1 MSVRETMDWKGS
13 MVPVTEIGTIIRE
26 ASERG
31 RTEIVKQFWRNLSG
45 TERVELEQK
54 LAELP
59 EVKTHTHWTDLFT
72 WVCDQNRPHVSEC
85 NGLCV
90 TAADIGVGR
99 HDQIAYSHPMCPQ
112 HGEIHPF
119 EWSGKTHDTHD
130 GLLKICVCSAYED
143 EH

>member
-1 MSVRETMDWKGS
+1 MSMRETMDWKGTV
-13 MVPVTEIGTIIRE
+13 VPLTEIVRE
-26 ASERG
+26 AVDRG
-31 RTEIVKQFWRNLSG
+31 RTEIIKQSWRTLRG

-59 EVKTHTHWTDLFT
+59 EVKTQIHWTELLK
-72 WVCDQNRPHVSEC
+72 WVRDQNRQHVSEC

-99 HDQIAYSHPMCPQ
+99 HDQIAYPHPMCPQ
-112 HGEIHPF
+112 HGDVHQF

>member
-1 MSVRETMDWKGS
+1 MSMRETMDWKGTV
-13 MVPVTEIGTIIRE
+13 VPLTEIVRE
-26 ASERG
+26 AVDRG
-31 RTEIVKQFWRNLSG
+31 RTEIIKQSWRTLNG

-59 EVKTHTHWTDLFT
+59 EVKTQTHWTDLFK
-72 WVCDQNRPHVSEC
+72 WVRDQNRQHVSEC

-90 TAADIGVGR
+90 TAADIGVGNY
-99 HDQIAYSHPMCPQ
+99 DQIAYPHPMCPQ
-112 HGEIHPF
+112 HGDVHQF

-130 GLLKICVCSAYED
+130 GLLKLCVCEAYEH